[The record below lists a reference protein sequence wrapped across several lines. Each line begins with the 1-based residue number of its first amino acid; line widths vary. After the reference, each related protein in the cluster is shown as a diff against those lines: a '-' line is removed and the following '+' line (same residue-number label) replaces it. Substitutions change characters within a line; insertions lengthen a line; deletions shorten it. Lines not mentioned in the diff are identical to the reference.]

1 MIYPDLDL
9 EIPERLGRVHFVGIG
24 GSGMS
29 GIARMMHE
37 AGVPVTGSDRSANYA
52 TEALE
57 ALGVPVAIGHDAAN
71 AGEADTLV
79 VTGALWQDNPEY
91 RAALDRGIPVL
102 HRSQALAWLSRAG
115 RVVSVAGAHGKTT
128 STGMIVTGLLGV
140 GADPSFVNGGIIE
153 ALGTSSGTG
162 ADELFVIEAD
172 ESDKS
177 FLLYDTAVAL
187 ITNVDPEHLD
197 FYGSREAFM
206 AAFVEFARGAR
217 ELVVVSADDPGA
229 REVIGALGADARLRT
244 FGEAEGADVRLVDV
258 DDSGPVRF
266 AVETGGERF
275 EAALSVYGRHNAVNA
290 VGALAVLTGLG
301 YEPGPALAAI
311 ADFGGTKRRFEF
323 HAEVGGV
330 RVYDDYA
337 HHPTEVAAL
346 LDSARA
352 VVGEGRLIAIHQPHL
367 FSRTSTFHRE
377 FAEVLEAGAD
387 HTVVLEVDGARE
399 DPVPGVTGA
408 LVSDDFAD
416 PARVAYIDD
425 WQRAADYLAEFARP
439 GDVMVTMSCGSVYR
453 IIPQVVGALRG
464 RFGTPD
470 AGSQTSTEAVPGT
483 GSQTSTEAR

>member
-1 MIYPDLDL
+1 MIYPDLEM
-9 EIPERLGRVHFVGIG
+9 EIPAEIGRVHFVGIG

-29 GIARMMHE
+29 GIARMMHQ
-37 AGVPVTGSDRSANYA
+37 AGVQVTGSDRSANYS

-57 ALGVPVAIGHDAAN
+57 ALGIRVFIGHDAAHV
-71 AGEADTLV
+71 GDADTLV

-91 RAALDRGIPVL
+91 QYALAHNLPVL
-102 HRSQALAWLSRAG
+102 HRSQALAWLARG
-115 RVVSVAGAHGKTT
+115 KRVVSVAGAHGKTT
-128 STGMIVTGLLGV
+128 STGLIVTGLLGA

-153 ALGTSSGTG
+153 SLGVSSGPG
-162 ADELFVIEAD
+162 GDDLFVIEAD

-177 FLLYDTAVAL
+177 FLLYDTSIAL

-206 AAFVEFARGAR
+206 QAFVDFAEGSG
-217 ELVVVSADDPGA
+217 EQIVISSDDAGA
-229 REVIGALGADARLRT
+229 REVLESLRASGSQVPVRT
-244 FGEAEGADVRLVDV
+244 FGEDPAADVRIVGI

-266 AVETGGERF
+266 TVELAGANGELERH
-275 EAALSVYGRHNAVNA
+275 EAQLSVYGKHNAVNA

-301 YEPGPALAAI
+301 FEAGRALAAI
-311 ADFGGTKRRFEF
+311 AEFGGTKRRFEF

-367 FSRTSTFHRE
+367 FSRTSMFHRE
-377 FAEVLEAGAD
+377 FAQALEAGAD
-387 HTVVLEVDGARE
+387 HTVVLAVDGARE
-399 DPVPGVTGA
+399 DPVAGITGA
-408 LVSDDFAD
+408 LVSDDFVN
-416 PARVAYIDD
+416 PEMVAYVPEWDD
-425 WQRAADYLAEFARP
+425 AAAYLATIAKP

-453 IIPQVVGALRG
+453 IIPQVVEALQARFEPEGA
-464 RFGTPD
+464 
-470 AGSQTSTEAVPGT
+470 
-483 GSQTSTEAR
+483 